1 MLPADWPPGHMK
13 NISSSAKRLLLAA
26 SSLLLLCAGCSL
38 FAPPRVVD
46 SLDNAATQSWVVTA
60 DFASGMQHT
69 YEPEPETFFDFGT
82 VGRHAPVLTKLTAAT
97 LNPPTVTHTLSTR
110 DIAKLRRVSPGGLTL
125 VLYDDGITCLS
136 PALKRAFEDDVL
148 NHPYTRQEY
157 FRLLRA
163 RKDQALQWTR
173 EILAGY

>member
-1 MLPADWPPGHMK
+1 MK
-13 NISSSAKRLLLAA
+13 NISSYAKVPLVVA

-38 FAPPRVVD
+38 FAPPRIVD

-60 DFASGMQHT
+60 SFASGMQHT
-69 YEPEPETFFDFGT
+69 YDPEPETFFDFGT
-82 VGRHAPVLTKLTAAT
+82 AGRHAPVLTKLVAAT
-97 LNPPTVTHTLSTR
+97 LNPPAVTRALSPR

-125 VLYDDGITCLS
+125 VLYDDGIACLS
-136 PALKRAFEDDVL
+136 PAVKRAFEDDVL

-163 RKDQALQWTR
+163 RKDEALKWTR
-173 EILAGY
+173 DILAGY